1 MNADPSINNILPVPS
16 LYGLVVCGGNS
27 SRMGTDK
34 SMLTYHNKPQR
45 YHLYEM
51 LQPFCE
57 KVFIS
62 CNAKQVNDMEQG
74 YNFLPDLHAY
84 TNIGP
89 MAALLTTFEQYPIN
103 DLLVIGCDYPFLTGN
118 DLYSF
123 LSCCNGETSAAFYNE
138 SEDIYEPLIAYYHY
152 NAVKRLEE
160 MYLKSQYSLQQFLKN
175 EHATKFYPGNKKSI
189 IGINT
194 MADFVGTKEL
204 IM

>member
-1 MNADPSINNILPVPS
+1 MTDSPLIKNLFPFPG

-34 SMLTYHNKPQR
+34 SMLIYHKKPQR

-57 KVFIS
+57 KIFIS
-62 CNAKQVNDMEQG
+62 CNEKQVNDMEQG
-74 YNFLPDLHAY
+74 YDILPDLHAY

-89 MAALLTTFEQYPIN
+89 MAALLTAFRQYPGN
-103 DLLVIGCDYPFLTGN
+103 DLLVIGCDYPFLTSN

-123 LSCCNGETSAAFYNE
+123 LPCCNGETSAAFYNE
-138 SEDIYEPLIAYYHY
+138 NEDIYEPLIAYYHR
-152 NAVKRLEE
+152 NAMKRLSD
-160 MYLKSQYSLQQFLKN
+160 MHLKGQYSLQQFLKN

-189 IGINT
+189 IGVNT
-194 MADFVGTKEL
+194 MEDIIGTKEL
-204 IM
+204 MI